1 MTVPDTTMLRESTPA
16 PKRASVW
23 EDFVDIFASPSEVF
37 ARRQNGGF
45 ALPLLVLTLA
55 MTALFFGTRS
65 LLTPIFDAESSR
77 QIAVAMK
84 ANPQMTQEQAQGMR
98 GMTERMGGIFGGIA
112 VLVIIPLTV
121 LLIGVNTWI
130 SGKPFGSV
138 QTIRSAFVVA
148 TYSYFPKLIE
158 SVVSGIQGLLLDEGQ
173 MTSLHSIKLG
183 ITRFMD
189 PDAAPVLTAFLGRL
203 DLFTIWVTILIGI
216 GLRITG
222 KLTAA
227 QAAGAA
233 VLVWLL
239 GSLPALLSGLRAAG

>member
-1 MTVPDTTMLRESTPA
+1 MTVPDTTILRDTTPA
-16 PKRASVW
+16 PKHTSVW

-37 ARRQNGGF
+37 ARRENGRF
-45 ALPLLVLTLA
+45 AIPLLVLTLA
-55 MTALFFGTRS
+55 MTALFFGTRP
-65 LLTPIFDAESSR
+65 LLAPVFDAEIGR
-77 QIAVAMK
+77 QMAAAMK

-98 GMTERMGGIFGGIA
+98 AMSERMGGVFGGIA

-121 LLIGVNTWI
+121 LLIGVSTWI
-130 SGKPFGSV
+130 SGKPFGSQ

-148 TYSYFPKLIE
+148 TYSYFPRVIE
-158 SVVSGIQGLLLDEGQ
+158 SVVNAIQGLLLSEDQ

-183 ITRFMD
+183 VTRFMD

-203 DLFTIWVTILIGI
+203 DLFTLWITILIGI

-222 KLTAA
+222 KLTTA

-233 VLVWLL
+233 ALVWLL
-239 GSLPALLSGLRAAG
+239 GSLPALLGGLRAAG